1 MLESGLTW
9 SILGRGQRP
18 VKQRRTARMCSR
30 WGNENDTAKRMT
42 TNSISLTIDVGGT
55 FTDVTLLDRKTGQ
68 LRFAKVLTT
77 PDDPSRG
84 SVAGASEILD
94 KTGTSPASVGEIIH
108 ATTVA
113 TNAVLERKGAKI
125 GLLTTKG
132 FRDTLEIGRE
142 SRYDIYDLNLQMP
155 VPLVPRARRLEV
167 NERISADGDVIVP
180 LDEKLAADA
189 IAELVVQHKVEAVAI
204 CLLNGFAY
212 PQHERRLAEI
222 AKTVFP
228 GLVISV
234 SHQVAGEIRE
244 YERTSTTA
252 VDAYVK
258 PMVRSYV
265 GRLSDQLTEV
275 GLKPQVA
282 MMLSHGG
289 IGLALD
295 VSESFPVRMIE
306 SGPAAGAIA
315 AAHFARTAM
324 DIPDAVAFDMG
335 GTTAKISVIRNG
347 EPTVTNAFEV
357 GHVHRFKRGSGLPL
371 QITAIELLEIGAG
384 GGSIAH
390 VNDLGLLNVGPHSA
404 GAAPGPACY
413 GLGGEHPTV
422 TDSDLLLGYLDPDHF
437 LGGDMTLYPNLSRVA
452 MSTHIG
458 ERLGMPVDQVAWG
471 IHDLVNEKMAAATRA
486 HAAESGIDLRQFNLV
501 AFGGAGPVHAYAIAR
516 KLGMRRVLCPLGA
529 GVASAIGCLVAP
541 PAIDLVSAH
550 EGELDCLDWPLVSR
564 EYDEMR
570 QQGEAALGALIG
582 GDTALSLH
590 ASFDM
595 RCQGQGYSITISPDE
610 DPAFGQSTA
619 TSLTTQFNV
628 QYERIY
634 GHAPPAVPLEVVAL
648 RARIGVPRDTM
659 EIGTHF
665 SRDGTPTGPEKGRRA
680 MRFSGDGSALEGVVY
695 DRYALS
701 EGDTGEGPAV
711 IEERETSI
719 VIGPDARFRVDAEHN
734 IIIELD
740 E

>member
-1 MLESGLTW
+1 
-9 SILGRGQRP
+9 
-18 VKQRRTARMCSR
+18 
-30 WGNENDTAKRMT
+30 MT
-42 TNSISLTIDVGGT
+42 MNSISLAIDVGGT
-55 FTDVTLLDRKTGQ
+55 FTDVTLLDRNSGQ

-84 SVAGASEILD
+84 SVAGAGEILENA
-94 KTGTSPASVGEIIH
+94 GTSPASVGEMIH

-155 VPLVPRARRLEV
+155 VPLVPKARRLEV
-167 NERISADGDVIVP
+167 AERISADGDVIVP
-180 LDEKLAADA
+180 LNEESAADA
-189 IAELVVQHKVEAVAI
+189 IAELVEKHEVEAVAI

-212 PQHERRLAEI
+212 PQHERRLAKI
-222 AKTVFP
+222 AQEAYP
-228 GLVISV
+228 DLVISV

-244 YERTSTTA
+244 YERTSTTT

-258 PMVRSYV
+258 PMVRRYV
-265 GRLSDQLTEV
+265 GRLSDEMAEL

-289 IGLALD
+289 IGPARD

-315 AAHFARTAM
+315 AAHFARTTM
-324 DIPDAVAFDMG
+324 HTPNAVAFDMG
-335 GTTAKISVIRNG
+335 GTTAKISLIRNG
-347 EPTVTNAFEV
+347 EPAVTNAFEV

-371 QITAIELLEIGAG
+371 QISAIELLEIGAG

-413 GLGGEHPTV
+413 GLGGEYPTV

-437 LGGDMTLYPNLSRVA
+437 LGGDMTLDPSLSRAA
-452 MSTHIG
+452 MSAQIG
-458 ERLGMPVDQVAWG
+458 ERLDMPVDQVAWG

-486 HAAESGIDLRQFNLV
+486 HAAEGGIDLRRFNLI
-501 AFGGAGPVHAYAIAR
+501 AFGGAGPVHAYAIAN

-541 PAIDLVSAH
+541 PAIDLVSAYV
-550 EGELDCLDWPLVSR
+550 GELDRLDWALVSR

-570 QQGEAALGALIG
+570 RQGEAALGALVG

-590 ASFDM
+590 ASLDM
-595 RCQGQGYSITISPDE
+595 RCQGQGYSITISTGE
-610 DPAFGQSTA
+610 NPAFDRPTA
-619 TSLTTQFNV
+619 TLLTTQFNA

-634 GHAPPAVPLEVVAL
+634 GHVPPAVPLEVVAL
-648 RARIGVPRDTM
+648 RARIGLPRNTM
-659 EIGTHF
+659 EIGAQAL
-665 SRDGTPTGPEKGRRA
+665 RDGSQTGPEKGRRA
-680 MRFSGDGSALEGVVY
+680 MRFSGDGAALEGVVY

-701 EGDTGEGPAV
+701 EGDAGEGPAV

-719 VIGPDARFRVDAEHN
+719 VIGPDAHFRVDVEYN
-734 IIIELD
+734 LIIELD
-740 E
+740 G